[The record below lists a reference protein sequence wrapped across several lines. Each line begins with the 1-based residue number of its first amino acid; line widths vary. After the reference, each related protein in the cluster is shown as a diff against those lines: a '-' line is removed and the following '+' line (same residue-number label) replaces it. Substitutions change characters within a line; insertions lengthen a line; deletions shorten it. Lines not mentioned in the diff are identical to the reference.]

1 MFGDL
6 KDMMGK
12 LHEAQQQAE
21 EIKKRLDD
29 VHLRESDGE
38 ITITITGNREIKD
51 VEVVDSLL
59 EDKDELQDKLVLALN
74 RAIKKADETHEKEMQ
89 SVAKGMMPGTDL
101 FK

>member
-6 KDMMGK
+6 KNMMGK
-12 LHEAQQQAE
+12 LHEAQLQAE
-21 EIKKRLDD
+21 QIKKKLDN

-51 VEVVDSLL
+51 VEVPDALL
-59 EDKDELQDKLVLALN
+59 EDKEELQDKLVLALN
-74 RAIKKADETHEKEMQ
+74 RAIKKANETHEKEMQ
-89 SVAKGMMPGTDL
+89 SLAKGMMPGTDL

>member
-21 EIKKRLDD
+21 EVKKKLNDL
-29 VHLRESDGE
+29 HLKEDDGE
-38 ITITITGNREIKD
+38 ISIIITGNREIRD
-51 VEVVDSLL
+51 IEVSDALL
-59 EDKDELQDKLVLALN
+59 QDKEELQDKLVLAMN
-74 RAIKKADETHEKEMQ
+74 RAIGRADKAHESEMQ